1 MKRDEIMDM
10 MKTLKLRGMMASY
23 DEVLLE
29 GRRNRHSPACII
41 DALLR
46 LEIADKQAHSLRY
59 RLSQAKLPHAKELAD
74 FDFSQGEVPEAWL
87 RQLADVEFLSQ
98 CRNIDLIGG
107 TSTGKTHL
115 SVSLVRSWTRGGARG
130 RFFNILDLVN
140 QLEQERRDGKSGR
153 LADQLSRGRF
163 VVLDEL
169 GYLPFAQSGGQLLF
183 HLIAKLYEGVS
194 VVVTTNLNF
203 GEWNQVFQDE
213 KMTTAVLDRLTH
225 HFEIIETGNHCWRF
239 HNRTPSVFER
249 AHAGDASKHSTEV

>member
-29 GRRNRHSPACII
+29 GRRNRHSPARII
-41 DALLR
+41 GALLR
-46 LEIADKQAHSLRY
+46 LEIADKQARSLRY
-59 RLSQAKLPHAKELAD
+59 RLSLAKLPHAKELDD
-74 FDFSQGEVPEAWL
+74 FDFSQSEVPEAWL
-87 RQLADVEFLSQ
+87 RQLADVEFLSE
-98 CRNIDLIGG
+98 CRNIVLIGG
-107 TSTGKTHL
+107 TGTGKTHL
-115 SVSLVRSWTRGGARG
+115 SVSLVRSWIRGGARG

-183 HLIAKLYEGVS
+183 HLIAKLYERVS
-194 VVVTTNLNF
+194 VVVTTNLSF

-225 HFEIIETGNHCWRF
+225 HCEIIETGNHSWRF

-249 AHAGDASKHSTEV
+249 AHAGDASKNSTAG